1 MSKNVIFCYSGS
13 GNCLDIAKNI
23 AKRLGDTDIVMM
35 RAEPEVKDVRGAKRV
50 GFVFPCYA
58 GGLPGDVEKFVSEL
72 RVDPESYTFGVVS
85 YAGYPGVGMAKIND
99 IVPLDYWA
107 GISHQC
113 SCIWLMPHT
122 LMLPMLDASRA
133 QERSEKLA
141 AKIADDVKV
150 AKEKFDTLQTTHA
163 AELAKISK
171 RSALQMALNG
181 KVYDPSDIIG
191 LLDMD
196 KIEVSDDGSLKTDLE
211 GLLKPIKE
219 SKAYLFKEDPAK
231 TPPVHGATPADPGPK
246 TPPAAGKVDGPVCL

>member
-1 MSKNVIFCYSGS
+1 MIIEGIRNLLGEDLAKQVEAALKGKGKDGKDVDLVIGNDGTFVPAEKYNGANSGKASAENALKAAAEALKAVGGS
-13 GNCLDIAKNI
+13 G
-23 AKRLGDTDIVMM
+23 
-35 RAEPEVKDVRGAKRV
+35 
-50 GFVFPCYA
+50 
-58 GGLPGDVEKFVSEL
+58 
-72 RVDPESYTFGVVS
+72 DP
-85 YAGYPGVGMAKIND
+85 
-99 IVPLDYWA
+99 
-107 GISHQC
+107 
-113 SCIWLMPHT
+113 
-122 LMLPMLDASRA
+122 
-133 QERSEKLA
+133 

-219 SKAYLFKEDPAK
+219 SKAYLFKTQEPAK
-231 TPPVHGATPADPGPK
+231 NPDIKGAKPADPGARQD
-246 TPPAAGKVDGPVCL
+246 PAAKADGPVVI

>member
-1 MSKNVIFCYSGS
+1 MIIEGIRNLLGEDLAKQVEAALKGKGKDGKDVDLVIGNDGTFVPAEKYNGATSGKASAENALKAAAEALKAVGGS
-13 GNCLDIAKNI
+13 G
-23 AKRLGDTDIVMM
+23 
-35 RAEPEVKDVRGAKRV
+35 
-50 GFVFPCYA
+50 
-58 GGLPGDVEKFVSEL
+58 
-72 RVDPESYTFGVVS
+72 DP
-85 YAGYPGVGMAKIND
+85 
-99 IVPLDYWA
+99 
-107 GISHQC
+107 
-113 SCIWLMPHT
+113 
-122 LMLPMLDASRA
+122 
-133 QERSEKLA
+133 

-150 AKEKFDTLQTTHA
+150 AKEKFDTLRTTHA

>member
-1 MSKNVIFCYSGS
+1 MIIEGIRNLLGEDLAKQVETALKGKGKDGKDVDLVIGNDGTFVPAEKYNGANSGKASAENALKAAAEALKAVGGS
-13 GNCLDIAKNI
+13 G
-23 AKRLGDTDIVMM
+23 
-35 RAEPEVKDVRGAKRV
+35 
-50 GFVFPCYA
+50 
-58 GGLPGDVEKFVSEL
+58 
-72 RVDPESYTFGVVS
+72 DP
-85 YAGYPGVGMAKIND
+85 
-99 IVPLDYWA
+99 
-107 GISHQC
+107 
-113 SCIWLMPHT
+113 
-122 LMLPMLDASRA
+122 
-133 QERSEKLA
+133 

-219 SKAYLFKEDPAK
+219 PTRPRRDAGRSWPED
-231 TPPVHGATPADPGPK
+231 
-246 TPPAAGKVDGPVCL
+246 AAGGRQGRRPRLPVNHTTINERNDTQWQELKLSA

>member
-1 MSKNVIFCYSGS
+1 MIIEGIRNLLGEDLTKQVEAALKGKGKDGKDVDLVIGNDGTFVPAEKYNGANSGKASAENALKAAAEALKAVGGS
-13 GNCLDIAKNI
+13 G
-23 AKRLGDTDIVMM
+23 
-35 RAEPEVKDVRGAKRV
+35 
-50 GFVFPCYA
+50 
-58 GGLPGDVEKFVSEL
+58 
-72 RVDPESYTFGVVS
+72 DP
-85 YAGYPGVGMAKIND
+85 
-99 IVPLDYWA
+99 
-107 GISHQC
+107 
-113 SCIWLMPHT
+113 
-122 LMLPMLDASRA
+122 
-133 QERSEKLA
+133 

-219 SKAYLFKEDPAK
+219 SKAYLFKEDPAR
-231 TPPVHGATPADPGPK
+231 PRRDAGRSWPED
-246 TPPAAGKVDGPVCL
+246 AAGGRQGRRPRLPVNHTTKNERNDTQWQELKLSA

>member
-1 MSKNVIFCYSGS
+1 MIIEGIRNLLGEDLAKQVETALKGKGKGKDGKDVDLVIGNDGTFVPAEKYNGANSGKASAENALKAAAEALKAVGGS
-13 GNCLDIAKNI
+13 G
-23 AKRLGDTDIVMM
+23 
-35 RAEPEVKDVRGAKRV
+35 
-50 GFVFPCYA
+50 
-58 GGLPGDVEKFVSEL
+58 
-72 RVDPESYTFGVVS
+72 DP
-85 YAGYPGVGMAKIND
+85 
-99 IVPLDYWA
+99 
-107 GISHQC
+107 
-113 SCIWLMPHT
+113 
-122 LMLPMLDASRA
+122 
-133 QERSEKLA
+133 

>member
-1 MSKNVIFCYSGS
+1 MIIEGIRNLLGEDLAKQVEAALKGKGKDGKDVDLVIGNDGTFVPAEKYNGATSGKASAENALKAAAEALKAVGGS
-13 GNCLDIAKNI
+13 G
-23 AKRLGDTDIVMM
+23 
-35 RAEPEVKDVRGAKRV
+35 
-50 GFVFPCYA
+50 
-58 GGLPGDVEKFVSEL
+58 
-72 RVDPESYTFGVVS
+72 DP
-85 YAGYPGVGMAKIND
+85 
-99 IVPLDYWA
+99 
-107 GISHQC
+107 
-113 SCIWLMPHT
+113 
-122 LMLPMLDASRA
+122 
-133 QERSEKLA
+133 

-171 RSALQMALNG
+171 QSALQMALNG

>member
-1 MSKNVIFCYSGS
+1 MIIEGIRNLLGEDLAKQVEGRAEGQGQGRKGRRLVIGNDGTFVPAEKYNGANSGKASAENALKAAAEALKAVGGS
-13 GNCLDIAKNI
+13 G
-23 AKRLGDTDIVMM
+23 
-35 RAEPEVKDVRGAKRV
+35 
-50 GFVFPCYA
+50 
-58 GGLPGDVEKFVSEL
+58 
-72 RVDPESYTFGVVS
+72 DP
-85 YAGYPGVGMAKIND
+85 
-99 IVPLDYWA
+99 
-107 GISHQC
+107 
-113 SCIWLMPHT
+113 
-122 LMLPMLDASRA
+122 
-133 QERSEKLA
+133 

-231 TPPVHGATPADPGPK
+231 TPPSTARRPRSWPED
-246 TPPAAGKVDGPVCL
+246 AAGGRQGRRPRLPVTHTTENERNDTQWQELKLSA

>member
-1 MSKNVIFCYSGS
+1 MIIEGIRNLLGEDLAKQVEAALKGKGKDGKDVDLVIGNDGTFVPAEKYNGANSGKASAENALKAAAEALKAVGGS
-13 GNCLDIAKNI
+13 G
-23 AKRLGDTDIVMM
+23 
-35 RAEPEVKDVRGAKRV
+35 
-50 GFVFPCYA
+50 
-58 GGLPGDVEKFVSEL
+58 
-72 RVDPESYTFGVVS
+72 DP
-85 YAGYPGVGMAKIND
+85 
-99 IVPLDYWA
+99 
-107 GISHQC
+107 
-113 SCIWLMPHT
+113 
-122 LMLPMLDASRA
+122 
-133 QERSEKLA
+133 

-171 RSALQMALNG
+171 WSALQMALNG

-196 KIEVSDDGSLKTDLE
+196 KIEVSDDGRLKTDLE

-246 TPPAAGKVDGPVCL
+246 TPPVAGKVDGPVCL

>member
-1 MSKNVIFCYSGS
+1 MIIEGIRNLLGEDLAKQVEAALKGEGKDGKDVDLVIGNDGTFVPAEKYNGANSGKASAENALKAAAEALKAVGGS
-13 GNCLDIAKNI
+13 G
-23 AKRLGDTDIVMM
+23 
-35 RAEPEVKDVRGAKRV
+35 
-50 GFVFPCYA
+50 
-58 GGLPGDVEKFVSEL
+58 
-72 RVDPESYTFGVVS
+72 DP
-85 YAGYPGVGMAKIND
+85 
-99 IVPLDYWA
+99 
-107 GISHQC
+107 
-113 SCIWLMPHT
+113 
-122 LMLPMLDASRA
+122 
-133 QERSEKLA
+133 

-219 SKAYLFKEDPAK
+219 SKAYLFKTQEPAK
-231 TPPVHGATPADPGPK
+231 NPDIKGAKPADPGARQD
-246 TPPAAGKVDGPVCL
+246 PATKADGPVVI

>member
-1 MSKNVIFCYSGS
+1 MIIEGIKNLLGEDLTKQVEAALKGKGKDGKDVDLVIGNDGTFVPAEKYNGANSGKASAENALKAAAEALKAVGGS
-13 GNCLDIAKNI
+13 G
-23 AKRLGDTDIVMM
+23 
-35 RAEPEVKDVRGAKRV
+35 
-50 GFVFPCYA
+50 
-58 GGLPGDVEKFVSEL
+58 
-72 RVDPESYTFGVVS
+72 DP
-85 YAGYPGVGMAKIND
+85 
-99 IVPLDYWA
+99 
-107 GISHQC
+107 
-113 SCIWLMPHT
+113 
-122 LMLPMLDASRA
+122 
-133 QERSEKLA
+133 

-211 GLLKPIKE
+211 GLLK
-219 SKAYLFKEDPAK
+219 EDPAK